1 MATFVFFDEFKA
13 NVTSGVIDLSSDQ
26 LGVALTNT
34 APDAANDV
42 DLSDI
47 TEINAG
53 NGYTAGGEA
62 LTSGSWAETGSG
74 TGVWQYDSDNV
85 VWTATGGDMDTFR
98 YVVLYDMDAANDEL
112 IGYIDYGS
120 SITVT
125 DTNTFTVDVGAN
137 GWFQLDG

>member
-1 MATFVFFDEFKA
+1 MAAFVFFDEFKA

-47 TEINAG
+47 TEISAG
-53 NGYTAGGEA
+53 NGYTAGGKA
-62 LTSGSWAETGSG
+62 LTNGSWAETGSG
-74 TGVWQYDSDNV
+74 TGIWQYDSDDV
-85 VWTATGGDMDTFR
+85 VWTATGGDMNTFR

-120 SITVT
+120 SITIT
-125 DTNTFTVDVGAN
+125 EDNTFTVDIDAD